1 MWQTVLV
8 AEGLELIRE
17 VKFKFK
23 ATDGLCY
30 SKKKK
35 SINILKA
42 LPMLAIKSQVK
53 TLLDLCNKLQFFQLP
68 GAQPISQLCL

>member
-1 MWQTVLV
+1 MVCVIT
-8 AEGLELIRE
+8 
-17 VKFKFK
+17 K
-23 ATDGLCY
+23 
-30 SKKKK
+30 KKKK

-42 LPMLAIKSQVK
+42 LPMLAINPQVK

>member
-1 MWQTVLV
+1 MWQAVLV
-8 AEGLELIRE
+8 ADGLELIRE

-30 SKKKK
+30 YKKK

>member
-1 MWQTVLV
+1 MWQTALV
-8 AEGLELIRE
+8 AEGSDLIRE

-30 SKKKK
+30 YKKKK
-35 SINILKA
+35 SINILKS
-42 LPMLAIKSQVK
+42 LPMLAIKPQVK

-68 GAQPISQLCL
+68 GARPISQLCL